1 MAYWHCPRRIRSR
14 FYESVRCP
22 SVHLS
27 QHGPTAGGLL
37 LWAHAG
43 TAGRTSIDCCS
54 GGCGQCHVVSV
65 RSSRT
70 QTCRIWPGSE
80 RSGSSLSLDYLC
92 NEMAARGVGRQ
103 ACSDGAEYPR
113 PLVSHRR
120 AETYAGRGRSPVL
133 PSGESRV
140 PPPSPLSHLHLLLDR
155 RPATAAPADQQP
167 LCDWEGNRRS

>member
-1 MAYWHCPRRIRSR
+1 MAYWHCPRRIRSG

-113 PLVSHRR
+113 PRRCLISISSSIGDRQQRRRQISSRCATGKVTVGLESHWP
-120 AETYAGRGRSPVL
+120 RGTDRS
-133 PSGESRV
+133 
-140 PPPSPLSHLHLLLDR
+140 
-155 RPATAAPADQQP
+155 AQP
-167 LCDWEGNRRS
+167 LCGWEGNRRS